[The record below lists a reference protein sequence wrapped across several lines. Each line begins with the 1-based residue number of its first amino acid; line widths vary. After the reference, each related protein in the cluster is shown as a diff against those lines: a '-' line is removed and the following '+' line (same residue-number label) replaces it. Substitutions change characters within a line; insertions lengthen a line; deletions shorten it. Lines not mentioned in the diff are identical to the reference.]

1 MTRIVFLDRQTIG
14 PEIELTKPAAA
25 HEWIEY
31 PATRPEEVADRLKG
45 ATIAVTNKA
54 PIRRETLEKLPELKF
69 VTVAATGYDVIDVE
83 ACRER
88 GIAVSNVRGYA
99 ENTVPDHA
107 MALILALSRSIPGYR
122 QDVIDGEWQ
131 KAGQFCFFNHPIFD
145 LEGRKIGIIGEGVIG
160 QGVAKRAAAFGMKV
174 MFAAHKG
181 VEGLGPLYTPFDEV
195 IETADVITLHAPLTP
210 QTRGM
215 IAMPEFRRM
224 KKKPLIIN
232 TSRGGLV
239 DEADLV
245 QALEEGLIA
254 GFGFDVLTKEPPAP
268 DNPLL
273 KVLNR
278 PNVIVTPHV
287 AWASNEAQ
295 SEVWRQVVE
304 SIDRFVAG
312 DPVRRVV

>member
-1 MTRIVFLDRQTIG
+1 MV
-14 PEIELTKPAAA
+14 E
-25 HEWIEY
+25 
-31 PATRPEEVADRLKG
+31 RLRG
-45 ATIAVTNKA
+45 ATIAVTNKV
-54 PIRRETLEKLPELKF
+54 PIRRESLEQLPDLKF
-69 VTVAATGYDVIDVE
+69 VTVAATGYDVIDIE
-83 ACRER
+83 ACRDKA
-88 GIAVSNVRGYA
+88 IPVSNVRGYA

-145 LEGRKIGIIGEGVIG
+145 LSGRKIGIIGEGVIG
-160 QGVAKRAAAFGMKV
+160 QGVAKRASAFGMQV

-181 VEGLGPLYTPFDEV
+181 VDGLGPLYTPFDEV

-210 QTRGM
+210 KTRGV

-224 KKKPLIIN
+224 RKKPLIIN

-245 QALEEGLIA
+245 RALNDGLIA

-273 KVLNR
+273 TVLDR

-295 SEVWRQVVE
+295 TEVWRQVVE
-304 SIDRFVAG
+304 SIDKFVAG
-312 DPVRRVV
+312 DPVRRVL

>member
-1 MTRIVFLDRQTIG
+1 MTRIVFLDRETIG
-14 PEIELTKPAAA
+14 PDIELTRPSAE
-25 HEWIEY
+25 HEWVEY
-31 PATRPEEVADRLKG
+31 ASTKPEEVAERLQG
-45 ATIAVTNKA
+45 ATIAVTNKV
-54 PIRRETLEKLPELKF
+54 PIRRDSLEKLPDLKF
-69 VTVAATGYDVIDVE
+69 VTVAATGYDVIDTE

-88 GIAVSNVRGYA
+88 GIPVSNVRGYA

-107 MALILALSRSIPGYR
+107 MAMILALSRSLPGYR
-122 QDVIDGEWQ
+122 QDVIDGAWQ

-145 LEGRKIGIIGEGVIG
+145 LAGRKLGILGEGVIG
-160 QGVAKRAAAFGMKV
+160 QGVAKRAEAFGMTV

-181 VEGLGPLYTPFDEV
+181 VSGMGPLYTPFDEV

-210 QTRGM
+210 QTKNM

-224 KKKPLIIN
+224 KKKPLIVN

-254 GFGFDVLTKEPPAP
+254 GLGFDVLTKEPPAP

-273 KVLNR
+273 TVLDR

-295 SEVWRQVVE
+295 GEVWRQVVD
-304 SIDRFVAG
+304 SIDRFPAG
-312 DPVRRVV
+312 EPVRRVV

>member
-1 MTRIVFLDRQTIG
+1 MTKIVFLDRDTIG
-14 PEIELTKPAAA
+14 PDIALTKPSAT
-25 HEWIEY
+25 HEWVEH
-31 PATRPEEVADRLKG
+31 ASTRAEEVVERLQG
-45 ATIAVTNKA
+45 ATIAVTNKV
-54 PIRRETLEKLPELKF
+54 PIRRESLEKLPDLKF
-69 VTVAATGYDVIDVE
+69 VTVAATGYDVIDIE

-107 MALILALSRSIPGYR
+107 MALILLLSRSLPGYR

-145 LEGRKIGIIGEGVIG
+145 LAGRRLGIIGEGVIG
-160 QGVAKRAAAFGMKV
+160 QGVAKRAEAFGMKI

-210 QTRGM
+210 KTRNVL
-215 IAMPEFRRM
+215 AMPEFRRM

-273 KVLNR
+273 QVLGR

-287 AWASNEAQ
+287 AWASNEAMG
-295 SEVWRQVVE
+295 EVWRQVVE
-304 SIDRFVAG
+304 SIDKFVEG
-312 DPVRRVV
+312 EPVRRVV